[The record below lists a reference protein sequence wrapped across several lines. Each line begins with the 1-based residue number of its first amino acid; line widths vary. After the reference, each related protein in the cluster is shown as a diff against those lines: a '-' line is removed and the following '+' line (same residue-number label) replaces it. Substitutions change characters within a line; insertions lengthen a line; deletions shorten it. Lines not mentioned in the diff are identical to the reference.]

1 MEEFFKAIK
10 MLGEVKEIIPSI
22 DISKEYKATRN
33 SIFEAIATNIEKP
46 VEIITRN
53 GDMFKFFPDGDV
65 KIVSGISGD
74 EYFLSGMDLEKII
87 EIMDIYGKDIIDAVK
102 TLSIISKVKSILINE
117 NNYEED
123 DKF

>member
-1 MEEFFKAIK
+1 MEEFIK
-10 MLGEVKEIIPSI
+10 GIEMLGEIKEIIPSII

-46 VEIITRN
+46 VEIIIN

-102 TLSIISKVKSILINE
+102 TLSFISKVKSILINE

>member
-102 TLSIISKVKSILINE
+102 TLSFISKVKSILINE

>member
-1 MEEFFKAIK
+1 MEEFIK
-10 MLGEVKEIIPSI
+10 GIEMLGEIKEIIPSII

-46 VEIITRN
+46 VEIIIN

-87 EIMDIYGKDIIDAVK
+87 EIMDIYGKEILDAVK
-102 TLSIISKVKSILINE
+102 TLSIISKVKSILNR
-117 NNYEED
+117 
-123 DKF
+123 